1 MGNRYSAQHVSAYV
15 IYELSEKSIALDST
29 KIQQLLKL
37 VDYKWRKVFGQC
49 AFLESVHSNSPYY
62 IKEVFETYDEQF
74 GNGPIQ
80 EPARE
85 WFLPYGQFI
94 LQYRP
99 YGVPAYSPFEKIVME
114 KIISDYIQVNC
125 SKAS

>member
-1 MGNRYSAQHVSAYV
+1 MGNRYSAQHVSAFI
-15 IYELSEKSIALDST
+15 IYELREKSIVLDST

-37 VDYKWRKVFGQC
+37 VDLKWRKVFGQC
-49 AFLESVHSNSPYY
+49 AFLESVHTNSSYY
-62 IKEVFETYDEQF
+62 IKEVFETYGEQF
-74 GNGPIQ
+74 GNGPVQ

-99 YGVPAYSPFEKIVME
+99 YGIPPYSPLEKIVMD
-114 KIISDYIQVNC
+114 KILSNYIQIEHL
-125 SKAS
+125 KAC

>member
-1 MGNRYSAQHVSAYV
+1 MGNRYSAQHVSAFI
-15 IYELSEKSIALDST
+15 IYELHEKSIVLNAI
-29 KIQQLLKL
+29 KIQHMLKV
-37 VDYKWRKVFGQC
+37 VDFKWRKVFGQC
-49 AFLESVHSNSPYY
+49 AFLESVHSNSSYY

-99 YGVPAYSPFEKIVME
+99 YGVPAYSPFEKIVMR
-114 KIISDYIQVNC
+114 KIISDFIQVEQT
-125 SKAS
+125 KAS

>member
-1 MGNRYSAQHVSAYV
+1 MGNRYSAQHVSAFI
-15 IYELSEKSIALDST
+15 IYELQESSIVLNST
-29 KIQQLLKL
+29 KIQQLLKII
-37 VDYKWRKVFGQC
+37 DFKWRKVFGQC
-49 AFLESVHSNSPYY
+49 AFLESVHSNSSYY

-74 GNGPIQ
+74 GDGPIQ

-85 WFLPYGQFI
+85 WFLPYGQFT

-99 YGVPAYSPFEKIVME
+99 YEVPAYSPFEELVME
-114 KIISDYIQVNC
+114 KILSDYIQVNC

>member
-1 MGNRYSAQHVSAYV
+1 MGNRYSAQHVSAFI
-15 IYELSEKSIALDST
+15 IYELREKSIDLDSA

-37 VDYKWRKVFGQC
+37 VDFKWRKVFGQC
-49 AFLESVHSNSPYY
+49 AFLESVHAHSSYY

-74 GNGPIQ
+74 GNEQVQ

-99 YGVPAYSPFEKIVME
+99 YGIPSYSPFEKLVMD
-114 KIISDYIQVNC
+114 KILSDYIQMERL
-125 SKAS
+125 KAC

>member
-1 MGNRYSAQHVSAYV
+1 MGNRYSAQHVSAFI
-15 IYELSEKSIALDST
+15 IYELREKSIVLDST
-29 KIQQLLKL
+29 KIQKLLKI
-37 VDYKWRKVFGQC
+37 VDFKWRKVFGQC

-85 WFLPYGQFI
+85 WFLPYGQFV

-99 YGVPAYSPFEKIVME
+99 YGVPSYSPFERIVME
-114 KIISDYIQVNC
+114 KIISGYIQINR

>member
-1 MGNRYSAQHVSAYV
+1 MGNRYSAQHVSAFI
-15 IYELSEKSIALDST
+15 IYELREKSIVLNST
-29 KIQQLLKL
+29 KIQQLLKI
-37 VDYKWRKVFGQC
+37 VDFKWRKVFGQS
-49 AFLESVHSNSPYY
+49 AFLESVHSNSSYY
-62 IKEVFETYDEQF
+62 IKEIFETYDEQF

-99 YGVPAYSPFEKIVME
+99 YGVPAYSPFEKIVMK
-114 KIISDYIQVNC
+114 KIISDFIQVEQT
-125 SKAS
+125 KAS

>member
-49 AFLESVHSNSPYY
+49 AFLESVHSNSSYY

-85 WFLPYGQFI
+85 WFLPYGQFT

-99 YGVPAYSPFEKIVME
+99 YGVPAYSPFEELVME
-114 KIISDYIQVNC
+114 KILSDYIQVNC

>member
-1 MGNRYSAQHVSAYV
+1 MGSRYSAQHVSAFI
-15 IYELSEKSIALDST
+15 IYELREKSIVLDST
-29 KIQQLLKL
+29 KIQQLLNI
-37 VDYKWRKVFGQC
+37 VDFKWRKVFGQC

-85 WFLPYGQFI
+85 WFLPYGQFV

-99 YGVPAYSPFEKIVME
+99 YGVPSYSPFERIVME
-114 KIISDYIQVNC
+114 KIISDYIQINR

>member
-1 MGNRYSAQHVSAYV
+1 MGNRYSAQHVSAFI
-15 IYELSEKSIALDST
+15 IYELREKSIVLNST
-29 KIQQLLKL
+29 KIQQLLKI
-37 VDYKWRKVFGQC
+37 VDFKWRKVFGQC
-49 AFLESVHSNSPYY
+49 AFLESVHSNSSYY

-74 GNGPIQ
+74 GDGPIQ

-99 YGVPAYSPFEKIVME
+99 YGVPAYSPFEKLVME
-114 KIISDYIQVNC
+114 KIISDYIQINRL
-125 SKAS
+125 KAS

>member
-1 MGNRYSAQHVSAYV
+1 MGNRYSAQHVSAFIV
-15 IYELSEKSIALDST
+15 YELSEKLIVINST

-37 VDYKWRKVFGQC
+37 VDFNWRKVFGQC

-99 YGVPAYSPFEKIVME
+99 YGVPAYSQLEKLVME
-114 KIISDYIQVNC
+114 KIISDYIKIEHSRAC
-125 SKAS
+125 